1 MEKVVA
7 PTLTGK
13 GEPSKAFGG
22 HCHMCWVRRELKVVW
37 SVDLVYVNNKD
48 RNIIVEMIA
57 RNYEN
62 LEQQGARS
70 VARDNVWRRIM
81 NLGRL
86 ETNWKFSALLRYVK
100 IPTKNTQIFML
111 ITQTI
116 TTLLKTSTVDWQC
129 NYSRNKMIIFY
140 TVVVITVS

>member
-1 MEKVVA
+1 M
-7 PTLTGK
+7 
-13 GEPSKAFGG
+13 
-22 HCHMCWVRRELKVVW
+22 
-37 SVDLVYVNNKD
+37 DLVYVNNKD

-86 ETNWKFSALLRYVK
+86 ETN
-100 IPTKNTQIFML
+100 
-111 ITQTI
+111 
-116 TTLLKTSTVDWQC
+116 
-129 NYSRNKMIIFY
+129 
-140 TVVVITVS
+140 